1 LQRLSTEESQFW
13 LGHLKIAA
21 DSYRFSDAVVIIQF
35 QLDEGIA
42 EGGLVLPAHTSKQQ
56 VSFTGWAA
64 GYQSPNRQEHHPDL

>member
-1 LQRLSTEESQFW
+1 MAT
-13 LGHLKIAA
+13 
-21 DSYRFSDAVVIIQF
+21 DSVAIIQF